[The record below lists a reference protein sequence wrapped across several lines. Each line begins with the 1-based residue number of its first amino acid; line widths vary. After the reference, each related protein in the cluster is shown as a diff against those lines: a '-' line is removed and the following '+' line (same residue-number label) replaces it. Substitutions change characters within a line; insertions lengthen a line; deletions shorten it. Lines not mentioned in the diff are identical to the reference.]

1 MKSLKL
7 ILSLILFLC
16 SKKNIAQ
23 EDTVNTIKLN
33 ELVITATKTEKLINN
48 TTIPIISLSREEI
61 SSTGYSNLS
70 EIIAEQTGMTIM
82 PTYSGGESVQLQ
94 GLESDYILILID
106 GFPVTGRIA
115 GDLDVSRISLYDVE
129 KIEIIKGG
137 SSSLYG
143 SEAMAGVINV
153 ITKKNEKEGLFPGI
167 IYKYGSH
174 NFHDLSTKIYF
185 SKKNTKIA
193 GNANYISSN
202 GYDLVDFDDTQTVQ
216 PFNRISKAFYIEN
229 DLKKLGR
236 TQVKIRNYI
245 ENKDETVFIN
255 EPGFNPKSR
264 TNEYNIYLKY
274 INKLQKKTSLFFEY
288 YNTLFNNRESL
299 LVNGS
304 SQKYEFK
311 QSISRYEMRL
321 NNKINNNLSIDLGIG
336 INQEFVDR
344 TNFDNRIL

>member
-7 ILSLILFLC
+7 ILSLILLLC

-23 EDTVNTIKLN
+23 EDTLNTIKLN

-153 ITKKNEKEGLFPGI
+153 ITKKM
-167 IYKYGSH
+167 
-174 NFHDLSTKIYF
+174 TRR
-185 SKKNTKIA
+185 
-193 GNANYISSN
+193 
-202 GYDLVDFDDTQTVQ
+202 GY
-216 PFNRISKAFYIEN
+216 
-229 DLKKLGR
+229 
-236 TQVKIRNYI
+236 
-245 ENKDETVFIN
+245 
-255 EPGFNPKSR
+255 
-264 TNEYNIYLKY
+264 
-274 INKLQKKTSLFFEY
+274 
-288 YNTLFNNRESL
+288 
-299 LVNGS
+299 
-304 SQKYEFK
+304 SQ
-311 QSISRYEMRL
+311 
-321 NNKINNNLSIDLGIG
+321 G
-336 INQEFVDR
+336 
-344 TNFDNRIL
+344 